1 MAIPK
6 RGFCGGA
13 MLASAV
19 LLAACSTTT
28 RPRNLTLGA
37 NPAAS
42 CAALVA
48 PVAPAAIGL
57 PSGAATIDSAT
68 LVPAAELAVA
78 ERAGTPAARITPPTP
93 AHCRVLGRIAPLD
106 AAAPPILFQ
115 VNLPL
120 AWNGRSVQYGGGG
133 F

>member
-1 MAIPK
+1 MAIP
-6 RGFCGGA
+6 RTVFYGGA

-28 RPRNLTLGA
+28 APQNLTLGA
-37 NPAAS
+37 NPVAS

-68 LVPAAELAVA
+68 LVPASPLAVA
-78 ERAGTPAARITPPTP
+78 ERAGTPASRITPPTP
-93 AHCRVLGRIAPLD
+93 SHCKVLGRIAPLD
-106 AAAPPILFQ
+106 AAAL
-115 VNLPL
+115 
-120 AWNGRSVQYGGGG
+120 S
-133 F
+133 